1 MQWYIQALKNS
12 FNFSGRARR
21 SEYWFFALF
30 NFLVAVG
37 LTIFDMMIG
46 SFSDGSSFGLFSG
59 LYTLLMIIPN
69 LSLTFRRLHDIG
81 RSAWWILFGMIPI
94 IGAITL
100 LVFMFLD
107 SEPSENQYGPNPKAL
122 G

>member
-30 NFLVAVG
+30 NFLIAVG
-37 LTIFDMMIG
+37 LTIFDLVIG
-46 SFSDGSSFGLFSG
+46 SFSEGGFGLISG
-59 LYTLLMIIPN
+59 LYTLLMVIPN
-69 LSLTFRRLHDIG
+69 LSLTFRRLHDTG
-81 RSAWWILFGMIPI
+81 RSAWWILFGIIPL

-100 LVFMFLD
+100 FVFMCLD
-107 SEPSENQYGPNPKAL
+107 SEAADNQYGSNPKAF

>member
-46 SFSDGSSFGLFSG
+46 SFSDGSSFGLLSG
-59 LYTLLMIIPN
+59 LYTLFMIIPN